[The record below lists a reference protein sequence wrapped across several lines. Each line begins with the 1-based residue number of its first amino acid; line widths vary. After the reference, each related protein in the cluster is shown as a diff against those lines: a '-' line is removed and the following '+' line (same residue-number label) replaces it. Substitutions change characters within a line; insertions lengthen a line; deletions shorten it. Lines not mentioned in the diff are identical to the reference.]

1 MLYSGKLI
9 GNIRV
14 AENIKLTTLAR
25 GLCSTGQ
32 LGRIESGDRSAEKLL
47 FDSLY
52 ERLGKYSGRFTV
64 LVNFDEY
71 EQLRKR
77 LFLYECIDD
86 GNYDEAQKELDRY
99 RKHTGNHIHKQ
110 FLCLAECEIMH
121 KTGREIN
128 ECMDKLMEGISY
140 TFADFEIERIEE
152 YYLSRMEML
161 LAQQYVRYLELR
173 GEKSKA
179 IRLYH
184 KILNCLEKERYDR
197 SERDLL
203 YRHVG
208 YWLMNCYISNGQYQK
223 ALEIGER
230 TYELTVG
237 VDLLVLLAEIKEGI
251 IKCREAL
258 GEASAEEY
266 RLLAT
271 LKRMNQRYGVTRA
284 EEFFPRY
291 RESHAVNVNE
301 VIRQRRMVL
310 GMTQEELA
318 AGICDVT
325 TISRLENKRHKL
337 NDTLRVQ
344 LLQRLKLSGD
354 KYISSV
360 DTYDYKVFEKIN
372 RLKDLQTI
380 EKYGELKEIINEI
393 TDEFKL
399 YSINSKQYMIRVLGS
414 RFVDEY
420 SAEEILQ
427 ILNLTLPV
435 ENCAQG
441 LILFENEWGLFQ
453 TLFRFHSKRGEY
465 EEAEKYISMLEPA
478 EGEPLTYE
486 RNTNYI
492 MYTLGR
498 GDLLGEKGLV
508 EAANRD
514 LVSGIRMSV
523 KTDAL
528 GWLSSLTYIYAWNVL
543 EKKEHKSDAD
553 YAECKE
559 MLEYSYAFFEIYHN
573 EKGKERI
580 KNLRKKH
587 GID

>member
-1 MLYSGKLI
+1 M
-9 GNIRV
+9 
-14 AENIKLTTLAR
+14 
-25 GLCSTGQ
+25 
-32 LGRIESGDRSAEKLL
+32 
-47 FDSLY
+47 
-52 ERLGKYSGRFTV
+52 
-64 LVNFDEY
+64 
-71 EQLRKR
+71 
-77 LFLYECIDD
+77 
-86 GNYDEAQKELDRY
+86 
-99 RKHTGNHIHKQ
+99 
-110 FLCLAECEIMH
+110 
-121 KTGREIN
+121 
-128 ECMDKLMEGISY
+128 
-140 TFADFEIERIEE
+140 
-152 YYLSRMEML
+152 
-161 LAQQYVRYLELR
+161 
-173 GEKSKA
+173 
-179 IRLYH
+179 
-184 KILNCLEKERYDR
+184 
-197 SERDLL
+197 
-203 YRHVG
+203 
-208 YWLMNCYISNGQYQK
+208 
-223 ALEIGER
+223 
-230 TYELTVG
+230 
-237 VDLLVLLAEIKEGI
+237 
-251 IKCREAL
+251 
-258 GEASAEEY
+258 
-266 RLLAT
+266 
-271 LKRMNQRYGVTRA
+271 
-284 EEFFPRY
+284 
-291 RESHAVNVNE
+291 
-301 VIRQRRMVL
+301 
-310 GMTQEELA
+310 
-318 AGICDVT
+318 
-325 TISRLENKRHKL
+325 
-337 NDTLRVQ
+337 
-344 LLQRLKLSGD
+344 SGD

-360 DTYDYKVFEKIN
+360 DTYDYKVFKKIN
-372 RLKDLQTI
+372 RLKDLQTK

-393 TDEFKL
+393 TDEYKL
-399 YSINSKQYMIRVLGS
+399 YSINSKQYMVRVLGS

-420 SAEEILQ
+420 SAEEILR

-465 EEAEKYISMLEPA
+465 EEAEKYFSMLKPA

-587 GID
+587 EID

>member
-9 GNIRV
+9 RNIRT

-25 GLCSTGQ
+25 GLCSIGQ
-32 LGRIESGDRSAEKLL
+32 LARIENGDRSAEKLL

-77 LFLYECIDD
+77 LYIYKCIDD
-86 GNYDEAQKELDRY
+86 GKYEEAQRELDRY
-99 RKHTGNHIHKQ
+99 KKHTRNHIHKQ

-128 ECMDKLMEGISY
+128 ECMYKLMEGISY
-140 TFADFEIERIEE
+140 TFADFEIEHIEE

-184 KILNCLEKERYDR
+184 KIINCLEKERYDR

-208 YWLMNCYISNGQYQK
+208 YWLMNCYIGNGQYQK
-223 ALEIGER
+223 AMEIGER

-237 VDLLVLLAEIKEGI
+237 VDLLVLLAELKEGI
-251 IKCREAL
+251 IRCREAL

-266 RLLAT
+266 GLLAT

-284 EEFFPRY
+284 EKFFPRY
-291 RESHAVNVNE
+291 REGHAVNVNE
-301 VIRQRRMVL
+301 VIRQRRIVL

-360 DTYDYKVFEKIN
+360 DTYDYKVFKKIN

-393 TDEFKL
+393 TDEYKL
-399 YSINSKQYMIRVLGS
+399 YLINSKQYMVRVLGS

-420 SAEEILQ
+420 SAEEILR

-465 EEAEKYISMLEPA
+465 EEAEKYFSMLKPA

-587 GID
+587 EID